1 MKRKNLPLQ
10 ILLVFVLG
18 LGPAAAGIAGPGGKP
33 AGAVRQRGGV
43 PTQRS
48 GRNGSEET
56 NAAAATP
63 EVTIDNFSFSPQ
75 TLTVPAGTTVTWTNR
90 DDVPHTVV
98 SEDGKF
104 RSHALDTDDKFSYT
118 FAQPGSYAYY
128 CSVHP
133 RMTAK
138 VLVTGGKM

>member
-1 MKRKNLPLQ
+1 MKRTDLA
-10 ILLVFVLG
+10 IRIFLVFVLG
-18 LGPAAAGIAGPGGKP
+18 LGLAAIGRAGPGAKP
-33 AGAVRQRGGV
+33 ATPAK
-43 PTQRS
+43 
-48 GRNGSEET
+48 
-56 NAAAATP
+56 P

-75 TLTVPAGTTVTWTNR
+75 ILTVPAGTTVIWTNR

-118 FAQPGSYAYY
+118 FTQPGTYSYY

-138 VLVTGGKM
+138 VVVTGGKT

>member
-1 MKRKNLPLQ
+1 MKRTDR
-10 ILLVFVLG
+10 IIRMFLLFLLG
-18 LGPAAAGIAGPGGKP
+18 LVAAGLAAPGSKR
-33 AGAVRQRGGV
+33 AGAAQ
-43 PTQRS
+43 
-48 GRNGSEET
+48 
-56 NAAAATP
+56 AKH

-75 TLTVPAGTTVTWTNR
+75 ILTVPAGATVTWRNR

-104 RSHALDTDDKFSYT
+104 RSRALDTDDEFSYT
-118 FAQPGSYAYY
+118 FTQPGTYAYY

-138 VLVTGGKM
+138 VVVTGGKM